1 MTDEPARPSAAS
13 AHPARPLATV
23 LLFAA
28 LIVCIS
34 MGIRHTMGLFL
45 APMTQEHQW
54 SREVFS
60 LAIAVQNLAWGVCQP
75 FAGLLADRF
84 GARRVLWTGAA
95 LYALGLA
102 GMAWSATGTGLAAS
116 AGLLI
121 GMAQSGTTY
130 SVVFAAMGRLVPQA
144 RLSWAMGLVGAAG
157 SFGQFLMVPV
167 AAGLIE
173 GMGWFGTLV
182 VFALAALLMVPLGA
196 SLTRGLTPAAAHAG
210 QSAKAALHEATGDR
224 SFQLLALGFFVCG
237 FQVVFIGVHLPAYLL
252 DKGLSANVGMTALA
266 LIGLFNIVGT
276 YGYGHLGSRF
286 PKRMLLASIYF
297 LRSIGVTVFL
307 LAPLTPLTVY
317 LFAAFIGLLW
327 LSTVPLTN
335 AIVGHIFGMRYFG
348 MLSGFVFFSHQVGSF
363 LGVWLG
369 GKLFDATGSYDL
381 VWGIV
386 IALGVIA
393 AIAHLPI
400 DERSMAQRGA
410 HQPAR

>member
-1 MTDEPARPSAAS
+1 MNAQSV
-13 AHPARPLATV
+13 RPLATV
-23 LLFAA
+23 LLFAS

-34 MGIRHTMGLFL
+34 MGIRHTMGLL
-45 APMTQEHQW
+45 LTPMTQAQQW

-60 LAIAVQNLAWGVCQP
+60 LAIAVQNLAWGACQP

-84 GARRVLWTGAA
+84 GARRVLWVGAA

-102 GMAWSATGTGLAAS
+102 GMAWSSTGTGLSAS

-130 SVVFAAMGRLVPQA
+130 SVVFAAMGRIVPQA
-144 RLSWAMGLVGAAG
+144 RLSWAMGVVGAAG

-167 AAGLIE
+167 AAGLID
-173 GMGWFGTLV
+173 GMGWFGTLL
-182 VFALAALLMVPLGA
+182 VFAVGALLMIPLGA
-196 SLTRGLTPAAAHAG
+196 TLTRGLTPAAAHAG
-210 QSAKAALHEATGDR
+210 QSAKAALSEAMEER

-237 FQVVFIGVHLPAYLL
+237 FQVVFIGIHLPAYLL
-252 DKGLSANVGMTALA
+252 DRGLSANVGMTALA
-266 LIGLFNIVGT
+266 LIGLFNIAGT
-276 YGYGHLGSRF
+276 YGYGHLGNRY
-286 PKRMLLASIYF
+286 PKRLLLASIYL
-297 LRSIGVTVFL
+297 LRSIAVTVL
-307 LAPLTPLTVY
+307 LLVPLTPLSVY
-317 LFAAFIGLLW
+317 AFACVIGLLW
-327 LSTVPLTN
+327 LPTVPLTN

-386 IALGVIA
+386 IALGIIA
-393 AIAHLPI
+393 ALANLPI
-400 DERSMAQRGA
+400 DERSLASRTA
-410 HQPAR
+410 PADTR